1 MSINVPTASVPTER
15 RHSVLSAIS
24 SSRFY
29 ILCAIGMSGLTVLA
43 VVLVILWQPE
53 GATSYV
59 NIIIGI
65 TAPMI
70 TALLGAGGIGVLKV
84 IDGHQSQLM
93 SAIAKQQ
100 RAEGIIEGLKENPK
114 TNIE

>member
-1 MSINVPTASVPTER
+1 MTIQVPTVPHITER
-15 RHSVLSAIS
+15 RRSVLSAVTA
-24 SSRFY
+24 SRFY
-29 ILCAIGMSGLTVLA
+29 IIGAIGMSVLTVLA
-43 VVLVILWQPE
+43 VLALMLWQPGNT
-53 GATSYV
+53 GAI

-93 SAIAKQQ
+93 AAIARQQ
-100 RAEGIIEGLKENPK
+100 RAEGMIEGLKENPN